1 VPPGRPGHTRPVPT
15 PPRRIAVL
23 DDYQQ
28 VASTY
33 ADWDALGAD
42 EVTFFAGHLGDAD
55 GVVAALAPYDVVV
68 AMRERTAFPAEV
80 LARLENLRLL
90 VTTGPANVAI
100 DVEAARARGVT
111 VSGTGGVSPSTPTVE
126 MTWALIHALARH
138 VPAEDRAVREGRW
151 QHTVGRD
158 LSGRRLGVI
167 GLGGLGRPVATVGLA
182 FGMDVVAW
190 SQHLDPDDARAAG
203 VTAVGRDELLETSD
217 VVTIHLKLSE
227 RTTGLLGRDEL
238 ARMKP
243 DALLVNTSRGP
254 IVDEDAL
261 VEALHAGTIGG
272 AGLDVFGTEPLP
284 ADSPLRT
291 APRTV
296 LTPHLGYVTEGT
308 YDVFYREA
316 VEDIRAWADG
326 EPIRE
331 L

>member
-1 VPPGRPGHTRPVPT
+1 
-15 PPRRIAVL
+15 VL

-33 ADWDALGAD
+33 ADWDSLGAQ
-42 EVTFFAGHLGDAD
+42 EVTFFAEHLGDAD
-55 GVVAALAPYDVVV
+55 GVVAALEPYDVVV
-68 AMRERTAFPAEV
+68 AMRERTAFPAGV
-80 LARLENLRLL
+80 LERLPNLGLL

-100 DVEAARARGVT
+100 DVAAAHARGVT

-126 MTWALIHALARH
+126 MTWALIHALTRH
-138 VPAEDRAVREGRW
+138 VPAEDRTIREGGW

-158 LSGRRLGVI
+158 LFARRLGVV

-190 SQHLDPDDARAAG
+190 SQNLDPDEARAHG
-203 VTAVGRDELLETSD
+203 VTPVGRSELLETSD
-217 VVTIHLKLSE
+217 IVSIHLKLSE
-227 RTTGLLGRDEL
+227 RTTGLIGLEDL

-243 DALLVNTSRGP
+243 TALLVNTSRGP

-261 VEALHAGTIGG
+261 VSALHAGTIGG

-284 ADSPLRT
+284 ADAPLRT
-291 APRTV
+291 APNTV

-308 YDVFYREA
+308 YAVFYRDA

-326 EPIRE
+326 NPMRE
-331 L
+331 LTDADGG

>member
-1 VPPGRPGHTRPVPT
+1 M
-15 PPRRIAVL
+15 L

-28 VASTY
+28 VAATY

-42 EVTFFAGHLGDAD
+42 EVTFFAEHLGDAD
-55 GVVAALAPYDVVV
+55 GVVAALEPYDVVV
-68 AMRERTAFPAEV
+68 AMRERTAFPADV
-80 LARLENLRLL
+80 LARLRNLRLL
-90 VTTGPANVAI
+90 VTTGPGNAAI
-100 DVEAARARGVT
+100 DVEAARAGGVT

-203 VTAVGRDELLETSD
+203 VAAVSKEELLETSD

-243 DALLVNTSRGP
+243 SALLVNTSRGP
-254 IVDEDAL
+254 IVDEHAL

-308 YDVFYREA
+308 YDVFFREA

-326 EPIRE
+326 APIRE

>member
-1 VPPGRPGHTRPVPT
+1 MPK
-15 PPRRIAVL
+15 PRRIAVL

-28 VASTY
+28 VAATY
-33 ADWDALGAD
+33 ADWGSLDA
-42 EVTFFAGHLGDAD
+42 EVTFFAEHLGGPDD
-55 GVVAALAPYDVVV
+55 VVAALAPFDVVV

-80 LARLENLRLL
+80 LARLPELALL

-100 DVEAARARGVT
+100 DVAAARERGVT

-126 MTWALIHALARH
+126 MTWGLIHALARH
-138 VPAEDRAVREGRW
+138 IPAEDRAVREGRW

-158 LSGRRLGVI
+158 LAGRRLGVV
-167 GLGGLGRPVATVGLA
+167 GLGGLGAPVATVGLA
-182 FGMDVVAW
+182 LGMDVVAW
-190 SQHLDPDDARAAG
+190 SEHLDPDEARAHG
-203 VTAVGRDELLETSD
+203 VTPVTQDELLATSD

-227 RTTGLLGRDEL
+227 RTTGLIGRDEL

-243 DALLVNTSRGP
+243 TALLVNTSRGP

-272 AGLDVFGTEPLP
+272 AGLDVFGTEPLSV
-284 ADSPLRT
+284 DSPLRT
-291 APRTV
+291 APHTV

-308 YDVFYREA
+308 YEVFYRDA

-326 EPIRE
+326 APVRE
-331 L
+331 LGPDDGG